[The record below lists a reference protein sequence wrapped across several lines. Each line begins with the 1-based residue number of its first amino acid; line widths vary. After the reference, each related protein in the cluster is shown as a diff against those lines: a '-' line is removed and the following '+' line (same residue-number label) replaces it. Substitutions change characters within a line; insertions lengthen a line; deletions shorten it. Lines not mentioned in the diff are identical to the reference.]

1 MPNFDVQLKHYCSV
15 ASDPVDVALLVAD
28 DPVAV
33 ALFAK
38 DAANETEVDDQV
50 QQVEIKLADTPTTP
64 QLAQYLPRLKNR

>member
-1 MPNFDVQLKHYCSV
+1 M
-15 ASDPVDVALLVAD
+15 DVALLVAD